1 MKIYVIVNIIN
12 IMKKIETIIF
22 TYNRAIILDAVLE
35 SIFKNFYNKSNTI
48 NVIYQLSKKHEESYD
63 MLINKWSNRKVNFIK
78 RKENIN
84 FFSKKYKYFL
94 WPLNFLWF
102 MRWKIMFQDKGNF
115 KEVLEKIIVD
125 SENSFITFV
134 PDDQIF
140 FKETIV
146 PDEALNLLEKN
157 HKSFFRFFSGV
168 HFEDHHKLNKEMK
181 VKYFNSKTTN
191 FLSWDLYDKFAEH
204 SWKYNFTIEGT
215 VYRKK
220 DLEKFLKPFY
230 YHNPITLEAVGLWE
244 ARFRGFFKRGMTSVQ
259 RTAAGFQANNV
270 QKLVVNQCAFYDPDI
285 LMKAYLDGYRL
296 IIDKKDF
303 PDKDFDVIP
312 KEIKLLH
319 PKTKE
324 VVSYEKYLSHE

>member
-1 MKIYVIVNIIN
+1 MKVYVIVNIIN

-324 VVSYEKYLSHE
+324 VVSYEEYLSHE